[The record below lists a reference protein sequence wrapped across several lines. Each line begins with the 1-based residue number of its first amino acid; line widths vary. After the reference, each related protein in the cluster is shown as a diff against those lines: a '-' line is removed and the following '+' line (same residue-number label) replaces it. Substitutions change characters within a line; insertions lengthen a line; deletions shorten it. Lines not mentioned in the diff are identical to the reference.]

1 MYDKANMKKVILAA
15 ATAMTLIL
23 SLSVVG
29 CNDNNSTA
37 TTAAGSPG
45 ETTIADSIVTAQII
59 SITAQSTGYPWMVGL
74 LIESTNSVG
83 TLLNPVEY
91 SVGDAVAVLTNQDMS
106 TFNENDTITAKIT
119 IATNTNASGG
129 ISLFMY
135 SVALQ
140 SSP

>member
-1 MYDKANMKKVILAA
+1 
-15 ATAMTLIL
+15 
-23 SLSVVG
+23 
-29 CNDNNSTA
+29 
-37 TTAAGSPG
+37 
-45 ETTIADSIVTAQII
+45 
-59 SITAQSTGYPWMVGL
+59 MVGL

>member
-1 MYDKANMKKVILAA
+1 MKKVILAA

-29 CNDNNSTA
+29 CKGNNTTA
-37 TTAAGSPG
+37 TTATVSLG
-45 ETTIADSIVTAQII
+45 ETTTADSIVTAQII

-74 LIESTNSVG
+74 LIESTSNVG

-91 SVGDAVAVLTNQDMS
+91 SVGDAVAVVTNQDMS

-119 IATNTNASGG
+119 IAADTNASGG
-129 ISLFMY
+129 INLYMY
-135 SVALQ
+135 NVALQ